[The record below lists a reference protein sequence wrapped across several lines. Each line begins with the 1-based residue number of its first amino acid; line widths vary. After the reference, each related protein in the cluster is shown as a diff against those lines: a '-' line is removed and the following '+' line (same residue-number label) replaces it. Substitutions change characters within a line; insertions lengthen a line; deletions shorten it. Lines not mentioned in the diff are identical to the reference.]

1 MKIRIITHDD
11 ERIIVKNTIIK
22 LGVNPFDTE
31 GSKVPI
37 SLFKDK
43 GDILAAKGAS
53 NPATI
58 KAGSDGQV
66 LVSDS
71 TEEAGVKWQTQKI
84 GTITLLNSESSTV
97 PSGMVVTPGTDS
109 GTFRVAKSS
118 DTENLYVTS
127 ENILSGKYGV
137 LYATNGVSCSVRVT
151 EGAIAIGDKLAVSAI
166 DGIAQATTGDHFAI
180 AVISKSAGQVGV
192 VSCILANSNSSVLN
206 AYPIGSIYMSVNPT
220 NPSNYFGGTWV
231 AWGTGRIPVGIDTSQ
246 TEFNTVEKTG
256 GEKTHTLTVAEM
268 PAHTHRLYA
277 NNEAPSVFN
286 NTPYAGTN
294 DFSSNEGRMTYAYWG
309 SSSTKKFT
317 AIETVGG
324 NGSHNNLQ
332 PYIVCYMWKR
342 TA

>member
-1 MKIRIITHDD
+1 MKIRIVTHED
-11 ERIIVKNTIIK
+11 EKIIVKHTIIK
-22 LGVNPFDTE
+22 LGVNTFDTE

-58 KAGSDGQV
+58 KAGADGQV

-231 AWGTGRIPVGIDTSQ
+231 AWGTGRVPVGLDSSQ
-246 TEFNTVEKTG
+246 SEFDTVEKTG
-256 GEKTHTLTVAEM
+256 GEKAHTLMVTEM
-268 PAHTHRLYA
+268 PSHTHSFGR
-277 NNEAPSVFN
+277 PSWYVSDFVSGGDIFTPN
-286 NTPYAGTN
+286 GYKTSKRVTMNTDATG
-294 DFSSNEGRMTYAYWG
+294 G
-309 SSSTKKFT
+309 SG
-317 AIETVGG
+317 A
-324 NGSHNNLQ
+324 HNNLQ